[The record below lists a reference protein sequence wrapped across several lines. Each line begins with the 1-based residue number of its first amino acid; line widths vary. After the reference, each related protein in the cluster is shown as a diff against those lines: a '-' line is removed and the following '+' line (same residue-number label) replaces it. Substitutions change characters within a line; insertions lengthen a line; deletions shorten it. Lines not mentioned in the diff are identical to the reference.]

1 MYLADIL
8 VASTSA
14 DEHLVHLRQ
23 LFLRLREHGL
33 IVNPAK
39 CQFGLPAIDFLGH
52 HVSLKAAVPLPGK
65 VEAVTTFFT
74 AM

>member
-1 MYLADIL
+1 MHLADIL
-8 VASTSA
+8 VASTTT

-23 LFLRLREHGL
+23 LLLQSREHGL

-39 CQFGLPAIDFLGH
+39 CHFGLPAIDFLGH

-65 VEAVTTFFT
+65 VEAVTTFST